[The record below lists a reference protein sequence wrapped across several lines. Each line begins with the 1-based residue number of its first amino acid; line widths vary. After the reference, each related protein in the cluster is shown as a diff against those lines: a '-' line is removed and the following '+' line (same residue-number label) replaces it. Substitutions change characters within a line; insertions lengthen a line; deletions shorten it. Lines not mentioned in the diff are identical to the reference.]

1 LTQKDIENAAQRTEI
16 IKFYGS
22 AKTVRQNYIN
32 LKKEFEDKAE
42 SFAMS
47 YRQNGGTESSMQYF
61 RENVPGVQNL
71 YDKKKKEFLEKER
84 IKENKNKILST
95 ILKPEGQ

>member
-1 LTQKDIENAAQRTEI
+1 
-16 IKFYGS
+16 
-22 AKTVRQNYIN
+22 
-32 LKKEFEDKAE
+32 
-42 SFAMS
+42 MS